1 MGLRLVLVL
10 SALWSVA
17 AKLLI
22 QKAAP
27 NFALDAAMPDDST
40 KTVSLTDF
48 KNKQLGLIAGNVES
62 RCLGNLLL
70 FFVVRNPMESV
81 MVIFQLFLVRVATA
95 GPESPRPNLEHLVV

>member
-70 FFVVRNPMESV
+70 FFVVRNPMESALPGTCSNCRARKS
-81 MVIFQLFLVRVATA
+81 QAK
-95 GPESPRPNLEHLVV
+95 S

>member
-48 KNKQLGLIAGNVES
+48 KNKQLGLIAK
-62 RCLGNLLL
+62 NLDAYETC
-70 FFVVRNPMESV
+70 FFFAVHNLMESV
-81 MVIFQLFLVRVATA
+81 RARVATA
-95 GPESPRPNLEHLVV
+95 GPERLAAYHACVVMEC